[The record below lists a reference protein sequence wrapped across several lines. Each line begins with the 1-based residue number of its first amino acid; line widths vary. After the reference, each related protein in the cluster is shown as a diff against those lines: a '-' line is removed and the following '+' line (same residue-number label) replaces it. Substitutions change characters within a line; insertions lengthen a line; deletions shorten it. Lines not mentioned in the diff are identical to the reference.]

1 MDAPILLV
9 AYQSVEG
16 HTKSV
21 AERIAERLRAAG
33 ALVTLTTAA
42 EAPVPNRFDGVVVGD
57 SIHAGQH
64 TRELTDYLK
73 RHASTLEGIP
83 TALFQV
89 CLTSADRTPE
99 KLATTGG
106 YVAALTEATGCTPD
120 LVARFAGALRYT
132 QYGRLKRAF
141 MRRIAAASGRSTDTS
156 TDHVLTDW
164 DEVDGFADDVL
175 LLVRPTHRS

>member
-1 MDAPILLV
+1 MDAPNLLI

-16 HTKSV
+16 HTQQV
-21 AERIAERLRAAG
+21 AERLAERLRATG

-42 EAPVPNRFDGVVVGD
+42 EAPAPTRFDGVVVGD

-64 TRELTDYLK
+64 TRELTAYLK
-73 RHASTLEGIP
+73 THAATLERIP

-99 KLATTGG
+99 KLAATGA

-141 MRRIAAASGRSTDTS
+141 MRRIAASSGRSTDTS

-175 LLVRPTHRS
+175 LLVRSAHRA

>member
-16 HTKSV
+16 HTQHV
-21 AERIAERLRAAG
+21 ADRIAERLRAGG

-42 EAPVPNRFDGVVVGD
+42 QAPAPTRFDGVVVGD

-73 RHASTLEGIP
+73 RHAGTLESIP

-89 CLTSADRTPE
+89 SLTSADRSPE
-99 KLATTGG
+99 QLATTGG
-106 YVAALTEATGCTPD
+106 YVTALTEATGCTPD

-141 MRRIAAASGRSTDTS
+141 VRRIAEGSGKPTDTS

-175 LLVRPTHRS
+175 LLVRSAHPR